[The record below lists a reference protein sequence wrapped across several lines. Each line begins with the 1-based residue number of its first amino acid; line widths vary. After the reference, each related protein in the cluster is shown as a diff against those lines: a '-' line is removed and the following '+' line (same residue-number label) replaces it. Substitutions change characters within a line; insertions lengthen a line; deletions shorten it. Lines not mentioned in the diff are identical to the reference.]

1 MIIKAEERI
10 LILAPRGR
18 DAEVMQQVLSRGNS
32 ACHLCLDLGDL
43 RSQLEA
49 EVGAVLVTEEALVGE
64 GLEPVLQWCEAQ
76 PPWSD
81 LPVVVLVTKQ
91 AGPRSSR
98 ASRLLERLGNVVLLE
113 RPINAVDSD
122 KRCAFRASRPTPSI
136 SVSQSAPRSAANG
149 CRSA

>member
-18 DAEVMQQVLSRGNS
+18 DAEVMQQVLSRRNS

-64 GLEPVLQWCEAQ
+64 SLEPVLQWCEAQ

-81 LPVVVLVTKQ
+81 LPVVVLVTRQ
-91 AGPRSSR
+91 AGPRSPR
-98 ASRLLERLGNVVLLE
+98 ATRILGRLG
-113 RPINAVDSD
+113 
-122 KRCAFRASRPTPSI
+122 
-136 SVSQSAPRSAANG
+136 
-149 CRSA
+149 

>member
-49 EVGAVLVTEEALVGE
+49 EVGAVLVRRSPCWGGVG
-64 GLEPVLQWCEAQ
+64 A
-76 PPWSD
+76 
-81 LPVVVLVTKQ
+81 
-91 AGPRSSR
+91 
-98 ASRLLERLGNVVLLE
+98 
-113 RPINAVDSD
+113 
-122 KRCAFRASRPTPSI
+122 
-136 SVSQSAPRSAANG
+136 SAPMV
-149 CRSA
+149 

>member
-1 MIIKAEERI
+1 MIMKAEERI

-32 ACHLCLDLGDL
+32 PCHLCLDLGDL

-49 EVGAVLVTEEALVGE
+49 EVGAVLVTEEALGGE
-64 GLEPVLQWCEAQ
+64 SLESVLQWCQAQ

-98 ASRLLERLGNVVLLE
+98 ASRFLERLGNVVLLE
-113 RPINAVDSD
+113 RPINAE
-122 KRCAFRASRPTPSI
+122 TLT
-136 SVSQSAPRSAANG
+136 SAVRSALRG
-149 CRSA
+149 RRRQYQSRSLLLDQQRTSVG

>member
-1 MIIKAEERI
+1 MIVKAEERI

-64 GLEPVLQWCEAQ
+64 GLEQCSNGV
-76 PPWSD
+76 
-81 LPVVVLVTKQ
+81 
-91 AGPRSSR
+91 RR
-98 ASRLLERLGNVVLLE
+98 
-113 RPINAVDSD
+113 
-122 KRCAFRASRPTPSI
+122 SRPGLICPS
-136 SVSQSAPRSAANG
+136 SYW
-149 CRSA
+149 